1 MIYFG
6 IILEY
11 LGMDKVKAFAQIE
24 SAFNLIS
31 EDNNGYD
38 VDSKKRKLQL
48 KLKKWFPKAPDYK
61 TPTKTIKKK

>member
-1 MIYFG
+1 
-6 IILEY
+6 
-11 LGMDKVKAFAQIE
+11 MDKAKAFAQIE

-48 KLKKWFPKAPDYK
+48 KLKKWFPKAPAYK